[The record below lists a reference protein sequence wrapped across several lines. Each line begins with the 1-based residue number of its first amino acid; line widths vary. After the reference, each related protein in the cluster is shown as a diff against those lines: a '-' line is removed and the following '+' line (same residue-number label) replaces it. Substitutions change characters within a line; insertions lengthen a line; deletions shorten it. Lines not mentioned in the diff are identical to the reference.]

1 MEVRARAPGKIILAG
16 EHAVVH
22 GSAAVAASIAL
33 YTSVSLRFPSPSDND
48 DTLTLHLMDV
58 GLDFSWPVGR
68 IKAVLPASVNSIAS
82 SPTTCSP
89 ETVKL
94 LATLVEEH
102 TIPQEKSGIAS
113 GVIAFLWLYTSI
125 QGSKPAT
132 VTVSSELPLG
142 SGLGSSAAFC
152 VSISGALLALSDSV
166 KVESSQDGW
175 VVFGEKEQQ
184 LANKWA
190 FEGEKIIHGKPSGI
204 DNSVS
209 TFGNL
214 IKFKS
219 GALTCIKSNMIL
231 KMLITNTNVG
241 RNTKAL
247 VAGVSERKIRHP
259 DAMSSVF
266 TAVDSISNELASIIQ
281 SSDDHDDDLEK
292 EQRVEE
298 LMEMN
303 QGLLQCMGVSHASI
317 ETVLRTTLKYKL
329 TSKLTGAGGGGCVL
343 TLLPTLLSATVID
356 KVIEEL
362 EQCGFQCFIAEIGG
376 NGLEICF
383 NDEEDNLLQGI
394 NSFRQSRNL
403 IALSKNDNAG
413 CMADEIA
420 EALEDKD
427 CSTMAGPSTTTT
439 TSATQPRY
447 ANYPDVVKKCDID
460 INTTA
465 DGVILPVCVPKR
477 VPTLVLTNYT
487 QSSYASY
494 LNNSRYT
501 GVGIGKEKDWV
512 VVVLTTDAPSGTFSN
527 VAAPRQSTVVRASQG
542 LVVLMAVWFGIW

>member
-22 GSAAVAASIAL
+22 GSAAVAASIGL

-48 DTLTLHLMDV
+48 DTLTLHLMDI

-68 IKAVLPASVNSIAS
+68 IKEVLPDSVSSIAS

-94 LATLVEEH
+94 IATLVEEH
-102 TIPQEKSGIAS
+102 EFPEAKTGIAS

-125 QGSKPAT
+125 QGNKPAT

-152 VSISGALLALSDSV
+152 VSLSGALLALSDSA
-166 KVESSQDGW
+166 KVDSSQEGW
-175 VVFGEKEQQ
+175 ILFGEKEQQ

-204 DNSVS
+204 DNTVS

-231 KMLITNTNVG
+231 KMLITNTKVG

-247 VAGVSERKIRHP
+247 VAGVSERKNRHP
-259 DAMSSVF
+259 DAMTSVF

-281 SSDDHDDDLEK
+281 SSSDDDLEK

-303 QGLLQCMGVSHASI
+303 QGLLKCMGVSHASI

-343 TLLPTLLSATVID
+343 TLLPALLSATVID
-356 KVIEEL
+356 KAIEEL

-383 NDEEDNLLQGI
+383 
-394 NSFRQSRNL
+394 
-403 IALSKNDNAG
+403 
-413 CMADEIA
+413 
-420 EALEDKD
+420 
-427 CSTMAGPSTTTT
+427 
-439 TSATQPRY
+439 
-447 ANYPDVVKKCDID
+447 
-460 INTTA
+460 
-465 DGVILPVCVPKR
+465 DG
-477 VPTLVLTNYT
+477 
-487 QSSYASY
+487 Q
-494 LNNSRYT
+494 
-501 GVGIGKEKDWV
+501 
-512 VVVLTTDAPSGTFSN
+512 
-527 VAAPRQSTVVRASQG
+527 
-542 LVVLMAVWFGIW
+542 